1 MGRPSQGY
9 YNGAGEKVPGTTTII
24 GRFKDSG
31 GLIQWAYKSGREHE
45 RLVAQGK
52 DAPRYLYDVV
62 QLAADAGTMA
72 HDMIEAAI
80 LGKPYTLPDGQQ
92 TDEREAVIA
101 KARNAFAQF
110 QEWREQ
116 TGIEIVET
124 EKAYVSEALQFG
136 GTVDAIGRDTRGR
149 IVLLDWK
156 TSGAVYSDMLIQLA
170 AYALLLEECAPEY
183 TPQGFHLLRV
193 SKEAADFAHHFY
205 GELDDAK
212 EQFKL
217 LRRAY
222 DLDKR
227 LSKRA
232 A

>member
-1 MGRPSQGY
+1 MARPSQGY
-9 YNGAGEKVPGTTTII
+9 YNAAGDKVPGTTTII

-52 DAPRYLYDVV
+52 EAPRHLYDVV
-62 QLAADAGTMA
+62 QAAADAGTIA
-72 HDMIEAAI
+72 HDMIEANI
-80 LGKPYTLPDGQQ
+80 LNAAYTPPASAPESVL
-92 TDEREAVIA
+92 T

-110 QEWREQ
+110 KEWRAQ
-116 TGIEIVET
+116 TGLEIVAT
-124 EKAYVSEALQFG
+124 ERAYVSERYQFG

-183 TPQGFHLLRV
+183 TPEGFHLLRV
-193 SKEAADFAHHFY
+193 AKESADFAHHFY
-205 GELDDAK
+205 GELEEAK
-212 EQFKL
+212 EQFTL

-222 DLDKR
+222 DIDKR

>member
-1 MGRPSQGY
+1 MGRPKQGY
-9 YNGAGEKVPGTTTII
+9 YNAAGDKIPGTTTII
-24 GRFKDSG
+24 GRFKESG
-31 GLIQWAYKSGREHE
+31 GLIQWAYKSGRDHE

-52 DAPRYLYDVV
+52 AAPRHLYDVV
-62 QLAADAGTMA
+62 RAAGDSGTIA

-80 LGKPYTLPDGQQ
+80 LGTTCDPPVDTPDDVLG
-92 TDEREAVIA
+92 R
-101 KARNAFAQF
+101 ARNAFAQF
-110 QEWREQ
+110 LEWREQ
-116 TGIEIVET
+116 TRIEIVAT
-124 EKAYVSEALQFG
+124 ERAYVSEALQFG
-136 GTVDAIGRDTRGR
+136 GTVDAIGRDLKGR

-170 AYALLLEECAPEY
+170 AYALLLEECAPEW

-193 SKEAADFAHHFY
+193 AKESADFAHHFY

-212 EQFKL
+212 EQFRL

>member
-1 MGRPSQGY
+1 MGRPKQGY
-9 YNGAGEKVPGTTTII
+9 YNAASDKIPGTTTII
-24 GRFKDSG
+24 GRFKESG

-52 DAPRYLYDVV
+52 AAPRHLYDVV
-62 QLAADAGTMA
+62 QAAGDSGTIA

-80 LGKPYTLPDGQQ
+80 LGTTYDPPVNTPD
-92 TDEREAVIA
+92 DVLC

-110 QEWREQ
+110 LEWREQ
-116 TGIEIVET
+116 TRIEIVAT
-124 EKAYVSEALQFG
+124 ERAYVSEALQFG
-136 GTVDAIGRDTRGR
+136 GTVDAIGRDLKGR

-170 AYALLLEECAPEY
+170 AYALLLEECAPEW

-193 SKEAADFAHHFY
+193 AKESADFAHHFY

-212 EQFKL
+212 EQFRL

-222 DLDKR
+222 ELDKR